1 MIVSLAALAASLA
14 LAAKNTFSIIALA
27 ADGFS
32 SRNSQNFSENTESTA
47 HLASGVQSFALVCH
61 SN

>member
-1 MIVSLAALAASLA
+1 MIA
-14 LAAKNTFSIIALA
+14 FA

-32 SRNSQNFSENTESTA
+32 SKNSQNFSENTLSTA
-47 HLASGVQSFALVCH
+47 PLASGVQSIDFVCH